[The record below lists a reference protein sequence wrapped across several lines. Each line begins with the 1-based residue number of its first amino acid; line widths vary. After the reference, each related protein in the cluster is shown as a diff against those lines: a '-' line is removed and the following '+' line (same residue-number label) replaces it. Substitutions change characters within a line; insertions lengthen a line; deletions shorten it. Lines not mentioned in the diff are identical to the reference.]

1 MNSTKTSIISEIQA
15 YTITYEGKL
24 KKKKTSV
31 SIFLDIL
38 NFVFVKFQSSKVQ
51 NFMKN
56 QNSEP
61 LNVVKWQVLHL

>member
-61 LNVVKWQVLHL
+61 LNVVKWQVLHF